1 MKMNKI
7 KGKIYSDNICMNF
20 KASTL
25 LDIMHFTTWKKSV
38 FRVAGSKINLS
49 TCLIG
54 IMLNAFTFIFSC
66 NP

>member
-7 KGKIYSDNICMNF
+7 KGKIYNDNICMNF

-38 FRVAGSKINLS
+38 SRVAGSKI
-49 TCLIG
+49 
-54 IMLNAFTFIFSC
+54 
-66 NP
+66 